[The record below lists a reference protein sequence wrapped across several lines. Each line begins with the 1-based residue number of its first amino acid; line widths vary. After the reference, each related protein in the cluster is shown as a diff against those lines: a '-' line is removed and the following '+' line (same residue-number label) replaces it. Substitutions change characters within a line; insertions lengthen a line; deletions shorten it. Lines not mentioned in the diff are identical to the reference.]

1 MDTVTAGAMAGKEVI
16 CVEYPGV
23 VQNTEAML
31 DTLGGTLNLCKVFT
45 DKSRRMELRYAHP
58 ATSRPFLVDS
68 QIFIAFCIVSRTA
81 LLLWTEMN
89 LFGAER
95 MGPIIP
101 KVNVALGAFLKE

>member
-68 QIFIAFCIVSRTA
+68 QKFYRILHCIKNSFITQDRN
-81 LLLWTEMN
+81 E
-89 LFGAER
+89 E
-95 MGPIIP
+95 
-101 KVNVALGAFLKE
+101 

>member
-1 MDTVTAGAMAGKEVI
+1 MESVTTGAMAGKEVI

-68 QIFIAFCIVSRTA
+68 SIFYRILHYIKNSFITQDRNQ
-81 LLLWTEMN
+81 E
-89 LFGAER
+89 
-95 MGPIIP
+95 
-101 KVNVALGAFLKE
+101 